1 MALLTTL
8 RLKDVQNDY
17 KVADF
22 RCHFARHYN
31 HFTPD
36 TVPSCER
43 IEMTVVA
50 PESDDYTFYEWF
62 VNRGIL
68 SGELCYELPVT
79 LNNSSSE
86 VRKISFE
93 DARCFAFSESYDIDE
108 ASRRLLKVV
117 IVPEKVTVGYVTFV
131 HP

>member
-1 MALLTTL
+1 M
-8 RLKDVQNDY
+8 
-17 KVADF
+17 
-22 RCHFARHYN
+22 
-31 HFTPD
+31 
-36 TVPSCER
+36 
-43 IEMTVVA
+43 
-50 PESDDYTFYEWF
+50 
-62 VNRGIL
+62 NRGIL